1 MFFHLCSGTKNPNS
15 KFEHLFLPRSLVKMK
30 NLNLGENEVLRLLC
44 LHQNQVLKREDAVEQ
59 IYGEKDY
66 FLGRGFY
73 LSFQAVI

>member
-1 MFFHLCSGTKNPNS
+1 
-15 KFEHLFLPRSLVKMK
+15 MK